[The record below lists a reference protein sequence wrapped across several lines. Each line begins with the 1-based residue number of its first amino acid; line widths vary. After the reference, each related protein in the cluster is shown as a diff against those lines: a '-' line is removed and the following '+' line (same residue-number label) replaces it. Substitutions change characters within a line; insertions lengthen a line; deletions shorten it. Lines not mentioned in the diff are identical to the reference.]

1 MSITA
6 DRIAVHIGGATLI
19 EDIALTLTPGQIVAL
34 VGANGAGKSTLLRVL
49 AGELTPTQGTVTV
62 ADRPLKAWR
71 KRDLA
76 KIRAVLPQAS
86 SLAFSFTAFEVVLM
100 GRTPHI
106 SGSESREDHDIVLDA
121 MRLTHTDHLA
131 ERTYTTLSGGERQR
145 VQLARVLAQ
154 IWQGE
159 SARYLLLDE
168 PTNNLDLAHQHAT
181 LMIAR
186 RFAARGVGVL
196 AILHD
201 LNLAAQVAD
210 HIVVLKAGRVYAAGE
225 PVTVLTADIIQ
236 AAFDLPVLIQPH
248 PCYNCPL
255 VIPLPITPKQVLS
268 LHELTSNKHKENLR

>member
-6 DRIAVHIGGATLI
+6 KQITVRVGSATLI
-19 EDIALTLTPGQIVAL
+19 EDVALTLTPGEIVAL

-49 AGELTPTQGTVTV
+49 AGDLSPTSGTVIV
-62 ADRPLKAWR
+62 ADRPLSAWR
-71 KRDLA
+71 KRELA

-86 SLAFSFTAFEVVLM
+86 TLAFGFTAFEVVLM

-106 SGSESREDHDIVLDA
+106 SGGESREDHAIALDA
-121 MRLTHTDHLA
+121 MRLTHTAQLA

-154 IWQGE
+154 IWQGD
-159 SARYLLLDE
+159 SPRYLLLDE
-168 PTNNLDLAHQHAT
+168 PTNNLDLAHQHAI

-186 RFAARGVGVL
+186 QFAARGVGVL

-210 HIVVLKAGRVYAAGE
+210 RMIVLKAGRVYATGTPAE
-225 PVTVLTADIIQ
+225 VLTAEVIQ

-248 PCYNCPL
+248 PCHNCPL
-255 VIPLPITPKQVLS
+255 VIPLPITSDQTLS
-268 LHELTSNKHKENLR
+268 LDEFASEKETAT